1 MSKFSF
7 LTRKVRTTR
16 ISRYV
21 KFFLLHTKLDTQEF
35 LSLKCIVF
43 HVVIHISFSYVI
55 YVLFV
60 ALNFKRSLVFSDV
73 EFDNFGHIR
82 TNIRKMKR
90 KMFSNLIIFLGTV
103 EFTYVLCKVS
113 NWYYDSVNVQHT
125 LIVQISEALYL
136 CQFIDMFGRTLI
148 INNKRH

>member
-16 ISRYV
+16 ISGYV

-35 LSLKCIVF
+35 LSLKCIIF

-60 ALNFKRSLVFSDV
+60 ALNFKRSLVFSDI
-73 EFDNFGHIR
+73 EFDNFGPIH

-90 KMFSNLIIFLGTV
+90 KNVFQSINFLGI
-103 EFTYVLCKVS
+103 LCKVS
-113 NWYYDSVNVQHT
+113 NQYYDSVNVQYT

-136 CQFIDMFGRTLI
+136 CQFIDMFGRTFI
-148 INNKRH
+148 INNKQH

>member
-21 KFFLLHTKLDTQEF
+21 RFFLLHTKLDTQEF
-35 LSLKCIVF
+35 LSLKCIIF

-113 NWYYDSVNVQHT
+113 NWYYDSVNV
-125 LIVQISEALYL
+125 
-136 CQFIDMFGRTLI
+136 
-148 INNKRH
+148 